1 MKSYIGVIGE
11 YTTEYTIERSR
22 FITTVKQIDGE
33 DEAKAFIA
41 EIRKKHSLATHN
53 CYAYVAD
60 DNGLNR
66 KFSDDGEPQGTAGMP
81 MLEVLK
87 AGNLRKTAVVVTRY
101 FGGIKL
107 GAGGLVRAYAKAA
120 ADGVNGAK
128 KAEFVYSAVFKIP
141 LDYEK
146 YALFV
151 KFRSKCKTAVVD
163 TEFSDGVTA
172 TVAVAEEDADSY
184 LKELCD
190 CFNGKVTAEK
200 SGNKYYPFE
209 V

>member
-1 MKSYIGVIGE
+1 VKSYIGAIGE
-11 YTTEYTIERSR
+11 YITEYTIERSR

-33 DEAKAFIA
+33 DDAKAFIA
-41 EIRKKHSLATHN
+41 EIKKKNSLATHN

-60 DNGLNR
+60 DIGLIR

-128 KAEFVYSAVFKIP
+128 KAEFIYSTVFKLS

-146 YALFV
+146 YALFA
-151 KFRSKCKTAVVD
+151 KYRSKCKTAVVN
-163 TEFSDGVTA
+163 TEFFDGVTA
-172 TVAVAEEDADSY
+172 TVAVAEDNADLY
-184 LKELCD
+184 LKELND
-190 CFNGKVTAEK
+190 CFNGRIAVEEVNKVF
-200 SGNKYYPFE
+200 YPFE